1 VFLVADETHETYRV
15 KEVAELTGLTVRA
28 LHHYDAIGLVSPNER
43 TSAGY
48 RLYTHADLIAL
59 QQVLVYR
66 ELGLPLERI
75 KQIVKDPTFDRQAA
89 FEEQRRQLENK
100 LEHTHAM
107 LRAVDKALAA
117 MKGEP
122 IMNAKELFDGF
133 DPAEHE
139 EEAEARWGDT
149 EAYKES
155 AKRTKNYGPDDW
167 KALKAEND
175 QIMSEVAKLVI
186 GGAKPT
192 DEAAKDLAERH
203 RLHIDRWFYPC
214 SHTMHR
220 GLGQMYVA
228 DERFT
233 KNMDKF
239 GEGVAAF
246 LAAAIDANAERR

>member
-1 VFLVADETHETYRV
+1 MFVVADKTFKV
-15 KEVAELTGLTVRA
+15 KEVAELTGLSVRA
-28 LHHYDAIGLVSPNER
+28 LHHYDAIGLVSPEKR

-48 RLYTHADLIAL
+48 RLYTEADLVAL

-75 KQIVKDPTFDRQAA
+75 KQIVNDPAFDRQAA
-89 FEEQRRQLENK
+89 FEDQRRQLEHK
-100 LEHTHAM
+100 LENTHAM

-117 MKGEP
+117 LKGVP

-133 DPAEHE
+133 DPAEYE
-139 EEAEARWGDT
+139 EEAKERWGDT
-149 EAYKES
+149 DAYKES
-155 AKRTKNYGPDDW
+155 ARRTKGYGPEEW

-175 QIMSEVAKLVI
+175 EIMSELAKLVVA
-186 GGAKPT
+186 GGKPT
-192 DEAAKDLAERH
+192 DEAAMDLAERH

-214 SHTMHR
+214 AHAMHR

-233 KNMDKF
+233 QNIDKF
-239 GEGVAAF
+239 GEGVAA
-246 LAAAIDANAERR
+246 LLSAAIEANADRQ